1 MGVRCLL
8 WLQSKVHRFIHAI
21 EERRPKTSVTNDE
34 ILYRCLFSGMDMYK
48 FRPDGT
54 LEITSQAFA
63 DREDRRASV
72 DRAKLCG
79 NNPQHTLRDPKG
91 GVVSIVAG
99 EVRSIAGLSR
109 NNKAGKSILDF
120 TVEVEHV
127 PLPENDAHA
136 EIYTNPPFTD
146 ADKKVYRRLRIALA
160 QLAEKRQCEIFPRS
174 L

>member
-1 MGVRCLL
+1 M
-8 WLQSKVHRFIHAI
+8 LQTPI
-21 EERRPKTSVTNDE
+21 TDDE
-34 ILYRCLFSGMDMYK
+34 FLYRCLFPGMEMYN

-72 DRAKLCG
+72 DRAKMCG
-79 NNPQHTLRDPKG
+79 NNPQFTLRHPMG

-99 EVRSIAGLSR
+99 EVRSLAGLSR

-120 TVEVEHV
+120 AVEVEHA

-160 QLAEKRQCEIFPRS
+160 QLAEKRQCEIFPLS

>member
-1 MGVRCLL
+1 ML
-8 WLQSKVHRFIHAI
+8 
-21 EERRPKTSVTNDE
+21 KTPITGDE

-63 DREDRRASV
+63 DKEDRRASV

-79 NNPQHTLRDPKG
+79 NNPQHTLRDPMG
-91 GVVSIVAG
+91 GVVSVVAG
-99 EVRSIAGLSR
+99 DVRSITNADITR
-109 NNKAGKSILDF
+109 NNRGGPFK
-120 TVEVEHV
+120 VEVEHV

-136 EIYTNPPFTD
+136 EIYTIPPFTD
-146 ADKKVYRRLRIALA
+146 ADKKTYRRLRIKLA
-160 QLAEKRQCEIFPRS
+160 QFAEARQCEILPRS